1 MRVIVLSATVGRI
14 EKKEIRICGA
24 FQTKDLAQQA
34 LDKLKGLSDYWTPG
48 VSFKMTEVELNQ
60 AADWGEA

>member
-1 MRVIVLSATVGRI
+1 
-14 EKKEIRICGA
+14 
-24 FQTKDLAQQA
+24 LAQQA